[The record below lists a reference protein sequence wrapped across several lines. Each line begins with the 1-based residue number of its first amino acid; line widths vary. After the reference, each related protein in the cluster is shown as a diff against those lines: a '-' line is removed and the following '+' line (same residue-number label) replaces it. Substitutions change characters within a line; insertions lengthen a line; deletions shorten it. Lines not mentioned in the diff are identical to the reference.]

1 MSSKWDP
8 KKYRDDYRD
17 ALMEVIEEKVE
28 AGGKE
33 LEEKP
38 KKKVPPSTKVI
49 DLVAVLQESL
59 NQTEGAKKARGAR
72 KASAHTAGRTR
83 QRKAA

>member
-1 MSSKWDP
+1 
-8 KKYRDDYRD
+8 
-17 ALMEVIEEKVE
+17 VIEEKVE

-38 KKKVPPSTKVI
+38 KKKAPPSTKVI

-59 NQTEGAKKARGAR
+59 NQKKGVKKTRGAR
-72 KASAHTAGRTR
+72 KASAHATNKTR
-83 QRKAA
+83 HRKAA